1 MSWFLDPVHQSLKKT
16 NNILNDKIS
25 LECDPGNL
33 TAAIG
38 DGGNDVSMLQV
49 TLDIVEYKN
58 FQTVCYFTLS
68 VFRRPI

>member
-1 MSWFLDPVHQSLKKT
+1 M
-16 NNILNDKIS
+16 NDKFS

-49 TLDIVEYKN
+49 HWIFSNKNKHYKVLVSGSDRITGN
-58 FQTVCYFTLS
+58 F
-68 VFRRPI
+68 I